1 MQLEQGFGR
10 GNAWTLPRQS
20 YKLQIQEGK
29 KKKKKKKNPTH
40 FTFRALTFHI
50 LLGILEGKNRENEKM
65 K

>member
-20 YKLQIQEGK
+20 YKLQMQEE
-29 KKKKKKKNPTH
+29 KKKNKTH